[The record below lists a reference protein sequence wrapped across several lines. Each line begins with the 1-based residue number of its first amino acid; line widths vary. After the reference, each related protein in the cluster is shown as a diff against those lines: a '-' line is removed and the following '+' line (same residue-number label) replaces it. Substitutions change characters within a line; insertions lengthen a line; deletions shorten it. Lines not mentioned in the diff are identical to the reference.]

1 MISRNSLAFRLIA
14 AASVVSVVLLIAAGI
29 LLSSLFTAA
38 VERSLD
44 ARLQAVMDGLL
55 ASVELEQQVPKIN
68 NVLADTRFEIPLAG
82 WYWQISSLDGDPA
95 RQVASASLLD
105 ERLPL
110 TQFMIP
116 DRRPGLRMS
125 GYLKDQSGN
134 TLRVIEQRFTLFGS
148 KEQYSFLVAGN
159 FDELQTEVSAFNTTL
174 IAVLGLL
181 GLGLVA
187 AILLQV
193 RYGLRPLSD
202 LQGELAE
209 IREGEQERI
218 AGRYPDEI
226 QTVTDELNLL
236 LKSNTE
242 VIERARTQ
250 VGNLA
255 HALKTPLSVLTNEA
269 GIHGGSLGTKVSE
282 QASVMR
288 DQVSMYLDRA
298 RRAARAKTIGSAT
311 DAGDV
316 VQSIVR
322 TLERIHV
329 DRKVSVETSYNANVW
344 FRGERQDLEEMVGN
358 LLDNAFKWTNGKIAV
373 CVRPSASPI
382 DNRIAW
388 IDVCVEDNGPGLPD
402 GGAVL
407 AMERGK
413 RLDETKPGS
422 GLGLSI
428 VSETASMYGG
438 KLSLDKSD
446 LGGLRAILI
455 LPAAR
460 RGDG

>member
-1 MISRNSLAFRLIA
+1 MISRSSLAFRLIA

-29 LLSSLFTAA
+29 LLSTLFTAA

-55 ASVELEQQVPKIN
+55 ASVELEKEVPKIN

-82 WYWQISSLDGDPA
+82 WYWQISSLDGDPT

-110 TQFMIP
+110 TQFKQP
-116 DRRPGLRMS
+116 GRRPGNRMS

-159 FDELQTEVSAFNTTL
+159 FDELQTEVSAFNNAL

-181 GLGLVA
+181 GVGLVA

-202 LQGELAE
+202 LQGELSE
-209 IREGEQERI
+209 IREGEQEGI
-218 AGRYPDEI
+218 AGSYPDEI

-269 GIHGGSLGTKVSE
+269 GIHGGTLGTKVSE
-282 QASVMR
+282 QAGVMR

-298 RRAARAKTIGSAT
+298 RRAARAKTIGSST
-311 DAGDV
+311 DASDV
-316 VQSIVR
+316 VKSIVR

-329 DRKVSVETSYNANVW
+329 DRKISVKSSYDTDIR

-358 LLDNAFKWTNGKIAV
+358 LLDNAFKWTNGRVAV
-373 CVRPSASPI
+373 GVRPSTSPI
-382 DNRIAW
+382 DKRIAW

-402 GGAVL
+402 GGAAI

-428 VSETASMYGG
+428 VSETAAMYGG
-438 KLSLDKSD
+438 KLFLDRSD
-446 LGGLRAILI
+446 LGGLRAVLT

>member
-14 AASVVSVVLLIAAGI
+14 AAAVVSLVLLIAAGI

-55 ASVELEQQVPKIN
+55 ASVELNDDVPK
-68 NVLADTRFEIPLAG
+68 VSRLLADTRFELPLAG
-82 WYWQISSLDGDPA
+82 WYWQISSLDGNPK
-95 RQVASASLLD
+95 RQIASASLLD

-110 TQFMIP
+110 DQFNTK
-116 DRRPGLRMS
+116 DHAAGTLLA
-125 GYLKDQSGN
+125 GYLTDNSGN
-134 TLRVIEQRFTLFGS
+134 KLRVIEQRFTLFGS

-159 FDELQTEVSAFNTTL
+159 FDELQSEVSTFNNAL

-193 RYGLRPLSD
+193 RYGLRPLSN
-202 LQGELAE
+202 LQQELAG

-218 AGRYPDEI
+218 SGSYPNEI

-236 LKSNTE
+236 LQANTE

-269 GIHGGSLGTKVSE
+269 GIHGGALGDKVTE
-282 QASVMR
+282 QTGIMR

-298 RRAARAKTIGSAT
+298 RRAARAKTIGAKT
-311 DAGDV
+311 DASDV
-316 VQSIVR
+316 VRSIVR

-329 DRKVSVETSYNANVW
+329 DRKISVRADYDADMM
-344 FRGERQDLEEMVGN
+344 FRGERQDLEEMAGN
-358 LLDNAFKWTNGKIAV
+358 LLDNAFKWTDSKIAV
-373 CVRPSASPI
+373 SVRQSKTPP
-382 DNRIAW
+382 DDRIVW
-388 IDVCVEDNGPGLPD
+388 LDVCVEDNGLGLPD
-402 GGAVL
+402 GGAAL
-407 AMERGK
+407 ATERGK

-438 KLSLDKSD
+438 KLSLDRSA
-446 LGGLRAILI
+446 LGGLHATLT
-455 LPAAR
+455 LPSVR
-460 RGDG
+460 SSD